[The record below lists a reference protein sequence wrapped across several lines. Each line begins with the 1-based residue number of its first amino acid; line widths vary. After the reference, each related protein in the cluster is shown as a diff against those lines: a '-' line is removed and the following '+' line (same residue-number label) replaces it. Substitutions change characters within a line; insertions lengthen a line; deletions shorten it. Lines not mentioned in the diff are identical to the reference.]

1 MTNGRLMSS
10 MRGMPLLILTTTGS
24 KSGKERTIPVMYIRD
39 GKNYVIT
46 ASNNGWKKNPG
57 WFYNLKASQQAQI
70 EVPGE
75 RMQVSASVASPDE
88 HAVLAAAGR
97 QGPVFSEVSRQYRPD
112 HPDGDPHAELVKNR
126 NAHLLTPVYR
136 I

>member
-1 MTNGRLMSS
+1 

-24 KSGKERTIPVMYIRD
+24 ESGKERTHPVMYIQD

-57 WFYNLKASQQAQI
+57 WFYNLKASHQAQI

-75 RMQVSASVASPDE
+75 RMQVKRQCNLARRAR
-88 HAVLAAAGR
+88 AVLATAGR
-97 QGPVFSEVSRQYRPD
+97 QGSVFSEVSRQYRPD
-112 HPDGDPHAELVKNR
+112 HPDGDPYAETVKNR
-126 NAHLLTPVYR
+126 NSHLFMPG
-136 I
+136 

>member
-75 RMQVSASVASPDE
+75 RMQVSASVPSPDE
-88 HAVLAAAGR
+88 HARFWPRMVAKALFFQKYQDNTDR
-97 QGPVFSEVSRQYRPD
+97 IIPMVI
-112 HPDGDPHAELVKNR
+112 
-126 NAHLLTPVYR
+126 LTPN
-136 I
+136 